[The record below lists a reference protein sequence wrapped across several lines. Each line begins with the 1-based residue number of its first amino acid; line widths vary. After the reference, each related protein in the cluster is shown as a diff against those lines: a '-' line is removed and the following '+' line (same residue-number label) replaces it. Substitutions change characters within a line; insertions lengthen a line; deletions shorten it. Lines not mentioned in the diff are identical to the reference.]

1 MTVRRLRGLRALAL
15 GLLAAGGTLLSS
27 AQAATVRIVDAG
39 SLELRRF
46 EDQELVIISA
56 DEDSPGGLVEVELD
70 GETLRARRIE
80 FNRTA
85 RTLTLVGG
93 ARYAS
98 DEGQDLAGEDLVVD
112 LATNSLTG
120 EDVLVS
126 QGKLRIRGEELERVP
141 GQLRAMGSYFTPCGG
156 CGQTPNDYAF
166 QAEQLILYPGDR
178 LVAYRVQLL
187 LADHPVLY
195 LPVIVLPLNE
205 PARQP
210 RLSLGQD
217 ERDGFTAAADLPFS
231 VSDHTLG
238 TTLLRYYQNRPA
250 RFGVGVDLRSYSPVP
265 YVDRADL
272 YLLTDPK
279 PFEGNQPQEGRDLDL
294 DFSVRGRA
302 PLELATSDL
311 DYDLQVTRRDIGR
324 SATDPLRGVT
334 SVKFGAR
341 VEYPLFS
348 AELNLYNLLNRD
360 ETRSQYTPLKWPEV
374 VIDPKPYRSGNFSA
388 DARLTAGQYTA
399 ASNPDSSSASR
410 QGVNITTTRL
420 EEQHDISYSRPLW
433 EGAQFSV
440 RNRFTGRY
448 YGTGARTVD
457 LQAEAR
463 LDQRFGVRDQHSL
476 NFTSEYIRYE
486 GTSPFAF
493 DRLSGTRIRA
503 PQTLSLALV
512 PSDGVLLSASHT
524 HDLLADWDQQQAT
537 AFGVRINRYPVQLSG
552 HLNHN
557 FYTDTLERFSFSS
570 TLGGQAPTVQ
580 TPPADRPLTSEE
592 AAQLQLRQAYAWL
605 DRLTLSANG
614 GYTDQ
619 GGFQPLT
626 LRATV
631 NGQYRTNNFS
641 VYATHDIQT
650 PRWREVGLNANY
662 TRGSDTVLNPLTFS
676 TAQRVNLISDVW
688 TGNTKVLWRGQYA
701 FEESHTLNLDPAPNA
716 RDTGRLDFSVGTQG
730 SGRARNWELAYG
742 GPYDLRRG
750 YWTAPTLRGSYT
762 STQPGER
769 FRVSGTYNLPGLD
782 QRRSELAQL
791 SLGGAWQLGEYVS
804 VAGEA
809 AYTRTRSGTYPD
821 DIATDR
827 LSFSPLAVG
836 VRWDVSPTT
845 DLYFTG
851 RLNQVFTWV
860 DGELQPPGGPL
871 PVLAVTLDRCCW
883 AAQFEAD
890 LLLKRYR
897 FSVGLPGSGFNTL
910 LERNSSGLA
919 VPLLTP

>member
-570 TLGGQAPTVQ
+570 TLGGQAPPSRLPCG
-580 TPPADRPLTSEE
+580 PPP
-592 AAQLQLRQAYAWL
+592 
-605 DRLTLSANG
+605 
-614 GYTDQ
+614 
-619 GGFQPLT
+619 
-626 LRATV
+626 
-631 NGQYRTNNFS
+631 
-641 VYATHDIQT
+641 
-650 PRWREVGLNANY
+650 
-662 TRGSDTVLNPLTFS
+662 
-676 TAQRVNLISDVW
+676 
-688 TGNTKVLWRGQYA
+688 
-701 FEESHTLNLDPAPNA
+701 
-716 RDTGRLDFSVGTQG
+716 
-730 SGRARNWELAYG
+730 
-742 GPYDLRRG
+742 DLRRG
-750 YWTAPTLRGSYT
+750 RATPAAAGLRLAGPPHPQCQRRLHRSGRVSAADPPRHGERAVPHQQLQRVRHPRHSDAALARSRPERQLHPRFRYGAESADVQHGAARQPDFRCVDRQHQSVVARSVCLRGITYVESG
-762 STQPGER
+762 PGPER
-769 FRVSGTYNLPGLD
+769 PRYRTTGFQRGYSGLRPCPKLGTGLRRPLRPAPGLLD
-782 QRRSELAQL
+782 GTHL
-791 SLGGAWQLGEYVS
+791 AWQLHLYP
-804 VAGEA
+804 AGRALPCE
-809 AYTRTRSGTYPD
+809 RH
-821 DIATDR
+821 
-827 LSFSPLAVG
+827 LQLAG
-836 VRWDVSPTT
+836 
-845 DLYFTG
+845 
-851 RLNQVFTWV
+851 
-860 DGELQPPGGPL
+860 PGPA
-871 PVLAVTLDRCCW
+871 P
-883 AAQFEAD
+883 Q
-890 LLLKRYR
+890 
-897 FSVGLPGSGFNTL
+897 
-910 LERNSSGLA
+910 
-919 VPLLTP
+919 